1 MMDHGQTSRPKGD
14 DAMIFSRRSLVNIVV
29 PLMVSQVLSVAIG
42 MEDSIM
48 VSAAGEAAISG
59 VGLVDSINQLL
70 VYLFTSLSAGGSV
83 VIAQLLGN
91 GSQKR
96 ANVAVGQLL
105 LTVVSVA
112 VLMSLAAVALRAPL
126 LRFLFGSI
134 EADVMASASSYF
146 LYTALAYPFLGLF
159 SSCEAC
165 FSAMGNP
172 RVSMLASVLMNV
184 VNIAANALFI
194 NGLHMGVAGAALGTL
209 LARACSGFLLLYL
222 LHDRK
227 NTLYVAELWKIRPNG
242 NLIRSICR
250 IGIPNGLENSMF
262 QLGRVLTQ
270 SLIATFGTA
279 QIAANAAALSITAL
293 QYIPGSA
300 IGTAMIIIVGRC
312 VGAQEKEQAK
322 KYTLRLLAIAYGA
335 ILVLSAAIVLLR
347 SPIVATYHLTGDSFD
362 LAVHLL
368 LYHTVCVCTIWPL
381 AFTLPNSFRA
391 ASDVKFTM
399 TLSIFSMWAFRI
411 GLSYF
416 FSDQFH
422 WGIMSVWYAMAV
434 DWGFRAIVF
443 TVHYFRGKW
452 LTKYHGI

>member
-1 MMDHGQTSRPKGD
+1 MMGHGRTSRPKGD

-96 ANVAVGQLL
+96 ANAAVGQLL

-112 VLMSLAAVALRAPL
+112 ALMSLAAVALRAPL

-194 NGLHMGVAGAALGTL
+194 HGLDMGVAGAALGTL

-322 KYTLRLLAIAYGA
+322 KYTLRLLAIAYSA
-335 ILVLSAAIVLLR
+335 IITLSTVIVLLR
-347 SPIVATYHLTGDSFD
+347 SPIVATYNLTGDSFD
-362 LAVHLL
+362 LAVRLV
-368 LYHTVCVCTIWPL
+368 LYHTLCVCTVWPL

-422 WGIMSVWYAMAV
+422 WGIMSVWYAMTV